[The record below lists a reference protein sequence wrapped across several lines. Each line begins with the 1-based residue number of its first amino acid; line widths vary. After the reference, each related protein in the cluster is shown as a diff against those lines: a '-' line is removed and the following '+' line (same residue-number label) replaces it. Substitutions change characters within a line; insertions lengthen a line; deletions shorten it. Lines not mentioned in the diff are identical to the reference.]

1 MIKNKPCFRVMAL
14 GCALSLGACGALP
27 SWTPEPAPASQ
38 PRPTV
43 GPGSTQ
49 TQPFPPPQEAPA
61 ERPPPPAVKQYHL
74 GPAALSLVS
83 QAHKQAQS
91 GDPDGAAA
99 TLERA
104 LRIEPNNPLLWIE
117 LGEVRLSQNEADQAD
132 SMGRKAAGLAT
143 GDPQAQSAAWRLVAD
158 SLRLQHRNAEAAE
171 ADQKAASLA
180 ASIGR

>member
-1 MIKNKPCFRVMAL
+1 MIKNKWSLPLAL
-14 GCALSLGACGALP
+14 ASLLSLTACGAIP
-27 SWTPEPAPASQ
+27 SVTPEPAPPSQ

-61 ERPPPPAVKQYHL
+61 ERPPRAQTKQYHL

-83 QAHKQAQS
+83 QAHKQEQS
-91 GDPDGAAA
+91 GDADGAAA

-117 LGEVRLSQNEADQAD
+117 LGEVRLSQNEADQAN
-132 SMGRKAAGLAT
+132 SMGRKAAGLAA
-143 GDPQAQSAAWRLVAD
+143 GDAQAQSAAWRLVAD

-171 ADQKAASLA
+171 ADQKAAGLA
-180 ASIGR
+180 ASVGR